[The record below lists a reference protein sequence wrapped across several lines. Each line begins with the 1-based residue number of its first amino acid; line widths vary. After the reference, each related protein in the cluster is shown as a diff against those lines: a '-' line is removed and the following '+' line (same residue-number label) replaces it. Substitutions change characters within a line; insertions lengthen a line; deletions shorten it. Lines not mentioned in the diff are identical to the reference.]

1 MINKDKLRTSHEP
14 FMARQSIEMG
24 KCDFPISHNVRCT
37 KHLILAT
44 NPCATRLFT
53 SYKSL
58 KILLIFLLSL
68 IFSPFI
74 SADTCPTVRDIQER
88 KVPEA
93 YEWTV
98 NYELALGD
106 LLSVTQLYAVS
117 IENHGEFVSCKYESP
132 NREVRLDGIS
142 KAEKC
147 LIMVESGDWFTMDS
161 GGIICQED
169 ELSKCQYKYECN

>member
-1 MINKDKLRTSHEP
+1 MINKNR
-14 FMARQSIEMG
+14 I
-24 KCDFPISHNVRCT
+24 V
-37 KHLILAT
+37 
-44 NPCATRLFT
+44 
-53 SYKSL
+53 
-58 KILLIFLLSL
+58 LIFLLTL
-68 IFSPFI
+68 YFSPFV
-74 SADTCPTVRDIQER
+74 SAETCPTASDIKDR

-117 IENHGEFVSCKYESP
+117 IENYGEFVSCKYDSP

-147 LIMVESGDWFTMDS
+147 LIMVDSGDWFTMDN

-169 ELSKCQYKYECN
+169 ELSKCHYKYECD

>member
-1 MINKDKLRTSHEP
+1 MI
-14 FMARQSIEMG
+14 
-24 KCDFPISHNVRCT
+24 T
-37 KHLILAT
+37 KY
-44 NPCATRLFT
+44 R
-53 SYKSL
+53 
-58 KILLIFLLSL
+58 ILLISLQSLL
-68 IFSPFI
+68 FSSYVF
-74 SADTCPTVRDIQER
+74 ADTCPTVSDIKDR

-106 LLSVTQLYAVS
+106 LLSVTQLYAVI
-117 IENHGEFVSCKYESP
+117 IENHGEFISCKYESP

-147 LIMVESGDWFTMDS
+147 LITVDTGDWFIMDN

-169 ELSKCQYKYECN
+169 ELSNCNYKYECN